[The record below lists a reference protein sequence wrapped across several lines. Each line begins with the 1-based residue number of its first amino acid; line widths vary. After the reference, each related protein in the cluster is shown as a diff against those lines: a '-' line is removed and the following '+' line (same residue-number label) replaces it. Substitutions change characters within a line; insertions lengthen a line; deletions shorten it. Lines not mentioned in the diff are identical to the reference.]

1 MKKERKKTM
10 KDRFKFRVWDKVFNI
25 YWPYEDIKGNI
36 AWLLFPDNDNI
47 NNVEI
52 EQCTGLKDKNG
63 KLIYDGDL
71 VKLGEYGVCQVIWS
85 DDTAEFM
92 FKNLNEDLCEHVD
105 TMLMYDWEVVGNIHK
120 NKEVVEMKIQD
131 LLKQAK
137 PCWKY
142 AAFDDYGWHL
152 YTQKPKIL
160 GDQWRI
166 STEYGQLVSQ
176 IFDIEPFDG
185 DWKDSL
191 ICREEIRLCTY

>member
-1 MKKERKKTM
+1 MTFTKR
-10 KDRFKFRVWDKVFNI
+10 
-25 YWPYEDIKGNI
+25 
-36 AWLLFPDNDNI
+36 
-47 NNVEI
+47 
-52 EQCTGLKDKNG
+52 LKSK
-63 KLIYDGDL
+63 
-71 VKLGEYGVCQVIWS
+71 
-85 DDTAEFM
+85 
-92 FKNLNEDLCEHVD
+92 
-105 TMLMYDWEVVGNIHK
+105 
-120 NKEVVEMKIQD
+120 EMKIQD

-142 AAFDDYGWHL
+142 AAFDEYGWHL

-191 ICREEIRLCTY
+191 ICREERGL

>member
-25 YWPYEDIKGNI
+25 YWPYDDIKGNI

-105 TMLMYDWEVVGNIHK
+105 TMLMYDWEVVGNIHE
-120 NKEVVEMKIQD
+120 NKE
-131 LLKQAK
+131 LLK
-137 PCWKY
+137 
-142 AAFDDYGWHL
+142 
-152 YTQKPKIL
+152 
-160 GDQWRI
+160 
-166 STEYGQLVSQ
+166 
-176 IFDIEPFDG
+176 
-185 DWKDSL
+185 
-191 ICREEIRLCTY
+191 